1 MPGAPILGGI
11 PIRDLSGIALAIVCL
26 YWLSGLHKTDIRLQS
41 RVMDPSGDHI
51 QQEAALIRAARGGD
65 LDAFSE
71 LVRRHHA
78 AVRAF
83 LSVRLRG
90 AADAD
95 DLAQETFVTAWHHVR
110 SIDPERPLGSWLR
123 TLAFN
128 HLRNFRRKHRA
139 EPLGAAADLER
150 LVDARLAARGAE
162 SPDAGRVQALGRC
175 LERLDGTLR
184 ELVRFRYVDEMPL
197 ADLGRLLGV
206 NHSTLTMRLHR
217 LRERLKACLDKP

>member
-1 MPGAPILGGI
+1 
-11 PIRDLSGIALAIVCL
+11 
-26 YWLSGLHKTDIRLQS
+26 
-41 RVMDPSGDHI
+41 MDTSGDHI
-51 QQEAALIRAARGGD
+51 QQDAALIRAARGGD

-71 LVRRHHA
+71 LVRRHQA
-78 AVRAF
+78 GVRAF

-110 SIDPERPLGSWLR
+110 EIDPERPLGPWLR
-123 TLAFN
+123 ALAFN

-139 EPLGAAADLER
+139 EPLGAAAELER
-150 LVDARLAARGAE
+150 LVDARMAVRGAE
-162 SPDAGRVQALGRC
+162 SPDAGRVLALGRC